1 MQKLIILFTFLM
13 STWTLI
19 DLDAQKSIP
28 AIVSV
33 DQGIEHHK
41 QHTFYLDANG
51 LKRTLSKAVNARS
64 NDVSNWTS
72 IQLPDADGLQ
82 MDLKIGEDPV
92 SLPEIY
98 QMYPQNKTFKLQGKN
113 DAHITGALTY
123 SDQGFAGIIFTEDE
137 TIFIEPVGNGM
148 HTSFV
153 KNFHEMH
160 KFHCGIDEAVDHS
173 RIPSN
178 TQGTFRGNDNKI
190 RTYRLAVAAA
200 GEFSDARSD
209 NLTTINADLNYYV
222 SVLNAYY
229 EKELGIRFT
238 RVSGNN
244 LIFLDPATDNIT
256 PGNTS
261 TCHTAID
268 AVMGSGNY
276 DIGHAFGQIASGGS
290 GIAGLGVVCNG
301 SWKGRG
307 WSSASNNNSMVDI
320 MLHEVG
326 HQFGAYHNFYGT
338 AGNCVNRSVGRGY
351 EPGSGNSLMSY
362 ESICFA
368 TSSPACATQNITP
381 YVGTY
386 YFHVNSLI
394 EITNYVMQPGHCVAG
409 VAGSN
414 DIPVITMP
422 ANRTIPRGTPF
433 ALTGSATDSNPLT
446 YNWEEYDT
454 DNLTLTCPAGHPND
468 AANSTTAPLFR
479 SFDPS
484 ATGSTR
490 NFPKLSD
497 ILANTQTMGEILPN
511 VARTINMRLTA
522 RDDLGGTNWGSMA
535 LTVNASAGPFVVN
548 TANTATT
555 YTAGQAVTVTWAV
568 ANTTAAPISCSN
580 VNIKWSNDGGLS
592 FPVTL
597 VANTANDGTQSVNM
611 PALGTTLGRIKVE
624 AVGNYFFDINNAN
637 ITVTSTC
644 NPLVT
649 SLTTTSQVT
658 ADAGAPALN
667 LTMAYGQEVTS
678 FTGTINTSDPSSSN
692 PMRGSGNSSTCTAL
706 FSSRYETIPF
716 TVSQTGNYSFGAGVS
731 PFYFTSLF
739 SSAFN
744 SGSICTNWINAN
756 SYFFNSGS
764 YGYSDGSVSA
774 TLTQG
779 QAYVMRVAQNGT
791 YNISISGAGSVLVSG
806 GSLPSGFAYKYVIVK
821 DGTTPTV
828 KAIETTANM
837 TNTTTYTSGTYKVY
851 GFMVGSAVS
860 LSAYIDQPLTNLTT
874 AIGNGTVCGLMTNNF
889 RPVTITGCVPT
900 TKFVT
905 STSSSPS
912 INGSLSN
919 ILAGACLGDTIKFS
933 LPANSTITFT
943 SQMTIASD
951 LVIDGT
957 GMTNLTL
964 SGNNAVRL
972 FEVNA
977 GVTFGVK
984 NIKLINGSSS
994 TNGGA
999 IWNKGT
1005 LILNGATLDGNKQ
1018 GAANKALTN
1027 DGSIS
1032 ILGNTMIMM

>member
-1 MQKLIILFTFLM
+1 
-13 STWTLI
+13 
-19 DLDAQKSIP
+19 
-28 AIVSV
+28 
-33 DQGIEHHK
+33 
-41 QHTFYLDANG
+41 
-51 LKRTLSKAVNARS
+51 
-64 NDVSNWTS
+64 
-72 IQLPDADGLQ
+72 

-153 KNFHEMH
+153 KTANEMH
-160 KFHCGIDEAVDHS
+160 KFHCGVDEAVDHS
-173 RIPSN
+173 RFPSAS
-178 TQGTFRGNDNKI
+178 QGSFRGNDNKI

-222 SVLNAYY
+222 SVLNVFY
-229 EKELGIRFT
+229 ERELGIRFT

-261 TCHTAID
+261 TCHAAID
-268 AVMGSGNY
+268 AIMGSGNY

-290 GIAGLGVVCNG
+290 GIAGLGVVCNS

-368 TSSPACATQNITP
+368 TTSPACATQNITP

-522 RDDLGGTNWGSMA
+522 RDNLGGTNWGSMA

-555 YTAGQAVTVTWAV
+555 YTAGQALTVTWAV

-580 VNIKWSNDGGLS
+580 VNIKWSNDGGVS

-597 VANTANDGTQSVNM
+597 LANTPNDGSQSITL
-611 PALGTTLGRIKVE
+611 PAVGTSIGRIKVE

-637 ITVTSTC
+637 ITISSTC
-644 NPLVT
+644 NPIETNISSTDSVIA
-649 SLTTTSQVT
+649 SPGS
-658 ADAGAPALN
+658 PALN
-667 LTMAYGQEVTS
+667 LTMSFGKLVTS
-678 FTGTINTSDPSSSN
+678 FVGTNSGSSLSSHSPMKASSSSN
-692 PMRGSGNSSTCTAL
+692 TCSSYPFNDRYTTFSFIASNSGTYGFGSST
-706 FSSRYETIPF
+706 
-716 TVSQTGNYSFGAGVS
+716 S
-731 PFYFTSLF
+731 PFFLNSIF
-739 SSAFN
+739 QGNFN
-744 SGSICTNWINAN
+744 PSSGSVCSNWLNAN
-756 SYFFNSGS
+756 SYKTGTNSWGAS
-764 YGYSDGSVSA
+764 NA
-774 TLTQG
+774 NITQALTAG
-779 QAYVMRVAQNGT
+779 QQYTFRVAVLGSF
-791 YNISISGAGSVLVSG
+791 NITLSGPGSIYLTNIAV
-806 GSLPSGFAYKYVIVK
+806 PSGFTYKYIIVK

-957 GMTNLTL
+957 GMANLTL

-972 FEVNA
+972 FEVNS